1 MNRNEYKA
9 YFDGVIEFCNTND
22 IRNHPTEYYAYRR
35 RLIEIAN
42 DESLDPSIRGDASSI
57 QRNLKWTFNSVVGC
71 GGSNRNKLSELYSG
85 HKTLTT
91 ACMNKVTQLAERFA
105 FKPQP
110 LVQGIKHYYAVNHGT

>member
-1 MNRNEYKA
+1 MTREEYKV
-9 YFDGVIEFCNTND
+9 YFDAIIDFCKVND

-42 DESLDPSIRGDASSI
+42 DESLDPSIRGDASAI
-57 QRNLKWTFNSVVGC
+57 QRNLKWTFNSVVGR
-71 GGSNRNKLSELYSG
+71 GNRNRGKLSKLYTG
-85 HKTLTT
+85 HHTLTT

-110 LVQGIKHYYAVNHGT
+110 LVTEIKNYYAVN